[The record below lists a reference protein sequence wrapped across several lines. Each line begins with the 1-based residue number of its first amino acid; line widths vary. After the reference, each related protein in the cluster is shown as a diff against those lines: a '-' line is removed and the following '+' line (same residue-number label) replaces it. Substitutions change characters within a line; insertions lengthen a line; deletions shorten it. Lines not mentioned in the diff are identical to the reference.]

1 MLEYRLFS
9 FTIAKIDYI
18 EENDLKTLGTI
29 ISYYKIQ

>member
-18 EENDLKTLGTI
+18 EENEKKNSWD
-29 ISYYKIQ
+29 YH